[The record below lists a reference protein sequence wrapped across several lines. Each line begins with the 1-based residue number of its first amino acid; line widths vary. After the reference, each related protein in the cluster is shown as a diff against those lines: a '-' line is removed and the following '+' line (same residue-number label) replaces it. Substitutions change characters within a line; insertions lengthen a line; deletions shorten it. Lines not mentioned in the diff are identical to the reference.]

1 MRKPPTNTSGKR
13 EEMGV
18 ESKLAMLADQEQKT
32 GAGRGRTGQ
41 DKF

>member
-13 EEMGV
+13 EERGV

-32 GAGRGRTGQ
+32 GGGEGEDGTR
-41 DKF
+41 